1 MNPDEVAYLAHFGV
15 KGMKWG
21 VRRSENPL
29 KSREMKKQINKDAEN
44 LTRLGSDRLVSWGAS
59 NASKKALALR
69 KSIDAKDR
77 ETPGYKKAVRNRARK
92 TQIGLIV
99 VPTVAGHV
107 IAMESIMPGI
117 TLKLAKDVVKVSASS
132 VRNGA
137 SYVSA
142 VRNGR
147 KFAEEMGLNT
157 PTIIDETGRIIKNA
171 SPNFG

>member
-1 MNPDEVAYLAHFGV
+1 MADPYLQHFGV

-29 KSREMKKQINKDAEN
+29 KSREMKKQINQEAKN
-44 LTRLGSDRLVSWGAS
+44 LNRALYGTSYNSR
-59 NASKKALALR
+59 KKVVAIR

-77 ETPGYKKAVRNRARK
+77 KTPGYKKAVRNRAAKKRL
-92 TQIGLIV
+92 GLIGV
-99 VPTVAGHV
+99 STVAGHV
-107 IAMESIMPGI
+107 IAMEAMMPGM
-117 TLKLAKDVVKVSASS
+117 TLKLAKAVVKVSASS

-142 VRNGR
+142 VRKGR
-147 KFAEEMGLNT
+147 EFAEEMGLDT

-171 SPNFG
+171 RPNFG

>member
-1 MNPDEVAYLAHFGV
+1 MYEDPYYLQHFGV

-29 KSREMKKQINKDAEN
+29 KSREMKKQINKDAKN
-44 LTRLGSDRLVSWGAS
+44 LNRSVSGGTS
-59 NASKKALALR
+59 NSRKKALALR
-69 KSIDAKDR
+69 KSIKAKDL
-77 ETPGYKKAVRNRARK
+77 ETPGYEKAVRDRARNRQLG
-92 TQIGLIV
+92 QIGGYTGAILVSAIDV
-99 VPTVAGHV
+99 
-107 IAMESIMPGI
+107 IMPGM

-147 KFAEEMGLNT
+147 EFAEKMGLDT

-171 SPNFG
+171 RPNF

>member
-29 KSREMKKQINKDAEN
+29 KSKEMKKQINQEAKN
-44 LTRLGSDRLVSWGAS
+44 LNR
-59 NASKKALALR
+59 ALYGTSYNSRKNVVAIR

-77 ETPGYKKAVRNRARK
+77 KTPGYKKAVRNRAAKKRL
-92 TQIGLIV
+92 GL
-99 VPTVAGHV
+99 AA
-107 IAMESIMPGI
+107 IANLGGYAIAREYVMPGS
-117 TLKLAKDVVKVSASS
+117 TLSLAKSVVKVSASATKS
-132 VRNGA
+132 GA

-157 PTIIDETGRIIKNA
+157 PMIIDETGRIIKNA
-171 SPNFG
+171 RPNF

>member
-1 MNPDEVAYLAHFGV
+1 MAYYYDQSYLAHFGV

-29 KSREMKKQINKDAEN
+29 KSREMKKQINKDTKN
-44 LTRLGSDRLVSWGAS
+44 LIRSVSGGTSDSR
-59 NASKKALALR
+59 KKALALR
-69 KSIDAKDR
+69 RSIDAKDR
-77 ETPGYKKAVRNRARK
+77 ETPGYKKAVRNRLLKR
-92 TQIGLIV
+92 QLGLIGV
-99 VPTVAGHV
+99 YTVAGNA
-107 IAMESIMPGI
+107 IAMEAMMPGM

-142 VRNGR
+142 VRRGR
-147 KFAEEMGLNT
+147 EFAEEMGLDT

-171 SPNFG
+171 RPNF

>member
-29 KSREMKKQINKDAEN
+29 KSREMKKQINKDANN
-44 LTRLGSDRLVSWGAS
+44 LVRSASGVTSDSR
-59 NASKKALALR
+59 KKALALS
-69 KSIDAKDR
+69 KSINAKDR
-77 ETPGYKKAVRNRARK
+77 ETPGYTKAVRDRVLKKQKRL
-92 TQIGLIV
+92 IGV
-99 VPTVAGHV
+99 ATVAANV
-107 IAMESIMPGI
+107 MAMETMMPGI
-117 TLKLAKDVVKVSASS
+117 TRNLAKDVVKFSASS

-142 VRNGR
+142 ARNGR

-157 PTIIDETGRIIKNA
+157 PTIIDEAGRIIKNA
-171 SPNFG
+171 RPNF